1 MYVACETHTMN
12 GLSLVTIVVADQDEA
27 IAFYCGVLGCTLVE
41 NTPSLTNDGRAKR
54 WIVIRPSGNRS
65 DILLAAADGADQ
77 QAAVGNQTGGR
88 VGFFLTV
95 SNFDAT
101 LTRLVEWGA
110 EIVGEPRDEP
120 YGRIVVFVDIAGNRW
135 DLLSSPPQSDL
146 ASRLGRSAQLTGEF
160 VLRSGL
166 TAHTY
171 FDKYQFEA
179 DPRLLREVARAMV
192 GLVPAGTE
200 VLAGL
205 ELGGVPVVTALSLE
219 TGLPACFVRK
229 TAKEYGTARLAEGAD
244 IEGRSVLVVEDI
256 VTTGGKVVISTDD
269 LRQRGAIIDTAV
281 CVIDR
286 EQGGSDA
293 LTRAGISLKPLFT
306 RTQAEQP

>member
-1 MYVACETHTMN
+1 MRNSHNE
-12 GLSLVTIVVADQDEA
+12 
-27 IAFYCGVLGCTLVE
+27 
-41 NTPSLTNDGRAKR
+41 

-120 YGRIVVFVDIAGNRW
+120 YGRIVVFV
-135 DLLSSPPQSDL
+135 
-146 ASRLGRSAQLTGEF
+146 
-160 VLRSGL
+160 LRSGL

-179 DPRLLREVARAMV
+179 DPRLLRAVARAMV

-256 VTTGGKVVISTDD
+256 VTTGGKVVTSTDD

-286 EQGGSDA
+286 EQGGSGA